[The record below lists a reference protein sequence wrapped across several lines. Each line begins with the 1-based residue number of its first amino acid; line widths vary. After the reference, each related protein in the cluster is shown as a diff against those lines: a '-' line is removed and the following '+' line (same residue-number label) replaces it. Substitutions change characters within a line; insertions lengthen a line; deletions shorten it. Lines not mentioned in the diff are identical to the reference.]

1 MTAGAALPEEFM
13 PSWLRLVIHDPT
25 EAGTVLR
32 RIMNQRR
39 KMELAFW
46 LGRVITSKE

>member
-13 PSWLRLVIHDPT
+13 PSWLHLVIHDPT